1 MTSGTPHV
9 LFVTT
14 NDIYDPVRGCDRRSS
29 QLCYNLPTEW
39 HVDSIS
45 YDKSEGCSR
54 SESPPRPT
62 DTEERHVRLD
72 YPDSDALAPFNPAVF
87 STLRSFGRE
96 YDLIVSSSVGSSVYG
111 VAASYYT
118 GGELVVDVHNVEDD
132 LSLAIGDY
140 QRFLFSRV
148 FGRLALRHASLVAPT
163 SETDAAQL
171 PASVRRKSHVM
182 ANGFDS
188 ETFHRDDT
196 DPDDRVLFFGNMSYE
211 PNAEALGLIAEKIG
225 PRLAETNPELEVHIA
240 GPDCEEIT
248 ELVAGLDNVVVAGLV
263 DDIASYIRRSQA
275 VIVPL
280 LTGSGT
286 RLKIIESLACG
297 TPVVSTPKGAEGWP
311 RDWTNLA
318 VHPVDEFAAR
328 ISTVVGFPTDPT
340 ADYEEILKYSWER
353 QVDSLVKR
361 LERLEISGSQY
372 A

>member
-1 MTSGTPHV
+1 MSTTRV

-14 NDIYDPVRGCDRRSS
+14 NDIYDPIRGCDRRSA
-29 QLCYNLPTEW
+29 QLCGNLPAEW

-45 YDKSEGCSR
+45 YNKSDGPGR
-54 SESPPRPT
+54 PESPPRT
-62 DTEERHVRLD
+62 IENGERHVRLD
-72 YPDSDALAPFNPAVF
+72 YPDSGALAPFNPTVL

-118 GGELVVDVHNVEDD
+118 GGELIVDVHNVEDD

-148 FGRLALRHASLVAPT
+148 FGRLALLRASLVAPT
-163 SETDAAQL
+163 SETDMAQL
-171 PASVRRKSHVM
+171 PASVREKSVVV
-182 ANGFDS
+182 ANGFDA
-188 ETFHRDDT
+188 EMFYRDDT
-196 DPDDRVLFFGNMSYE
+196 EPDDRVLFFGNMSYE
-211 PNAEALGLIAEKIG
+211 PNAEAVEVIADEIA
-225 PRLAETNPELEVHIA
+225 PRLAETHPELEIHLA

-248 ELVAGLDNVVVAGLV
+248 EIVAGLDNVVVAGLV
-263 DDIASYIRRSQA
+263 DDIASYIRESRV

-311 RDWTNLA
+311 EDWPAL
-318 VHPVDEFAAR
+318 R
-328 ISTVVGFPTDPT
+328 TVRV
-340 ADYEEILKYSWER
+340 ADFVEEIESVFDDGDELFDERVRTEIRSYSWES
-353 QVDSLVKR
+353 QVEKLATAINGE
-361 LERLEISGSQY
+361 LL
-372 A
+372 